1 MRQSVMHAQVNH
13 LESRLDNYQRMM
25 DFLRLSRKT
34 VCIYSQQLDG
44 HLFNTNEFS
53 LCIRKLLSEHRHIQ
67 IRILLFDVDPVI
79 KQGHRLIE
87 LARRATS
94 NISIRIVARQFR
106 SNISAFMVFDNSMLI
121 YRKNTERFEGVAEAD
136 NKKRV
141 LELTDYFNN
150 VWEVSQEDPNFRRLH
165 I

>member
-1 MRQSVMHAQVNH
+1 MQAQLIH
-13 LESRLDNYQRMM
+13 LESRLNNYQCMM

-34 VCIYSQQLDG
+34 VCIYSQRLDG
-44 HLFNTNEFS
+44 RLFDTHEFS
-53 LCIRKLLSEHRHIQ
+53 LCIKKLLREHRHIQ
-67 IRILLFDVDPVI
+67 IRILIFDVDPVI

-94 NISIRIVARQFR
+94 NISIRIVARQYR

-121 YRKNTERFEGVAEAD
+121 YRKNAERFEGIAEAD
-136 NKKRV
+136 NKKHA
-141 LELTDYFNN
+141 LELTDYFNE
-150 VWEVSQEDPNFRRLH
+150 VWEMSEEDPNFRRLH